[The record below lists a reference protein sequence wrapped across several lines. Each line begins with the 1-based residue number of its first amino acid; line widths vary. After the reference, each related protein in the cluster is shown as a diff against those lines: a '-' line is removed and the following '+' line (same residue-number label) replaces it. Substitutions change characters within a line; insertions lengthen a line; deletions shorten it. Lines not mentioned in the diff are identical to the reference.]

1 MANNKRSNQ
10 KSLSK
15 KKTLDT
21 QPLSESTDKVKK
33 RKAKRKK
40 GFIPLKEGESMKVKK
55 ERKISAYNIV
65 TSAISDWCK
74 RNGARCSRKEISEIY
89 QGLKQRYA
97 NQGIPFAFD
106 KDEVEK
112 ALKERLSQRG
122 RKELPTQFKEF
133 NWFDTP
139 SLFNMDGGYFK
150 NDDILRFDLSLIR
163 KGILEIE
170 YSELNDVYREQIY
183 IFITEVVDE
192 YEQEFGEMPSPIP
205 QFSYNEEFTDLE
217 NRIYQWDFISDKI
230 GDFEGTSASFTP
242 KGKEEKKEPSKKG
255 KGEPKEKEK
264 VESSMELEVRQ
275 LEAKNKAKELLIEEY
290 KLGLIDKDTYLREVS
305 KL

>member
-1 MANNKRSNQ
+1 MATNKRSKT
-10 KSLSK
+10 KSVSK
-15 KKTLDT
+15 KSKLDT
-21 QPLSESTDKVKK
+21 QLLSESTDKVKK

-40 GFIPLKEGESMKVKK
+40 GFIPLKEGESLKIKK
-55 ERKISAYNIV
+55 DRKISAYNV
-65 TSAISDWCK
+65 VSSAISDWCK
-74 RNGARCSRKEISEIY
+74 RNGARCSREEISEIY
-89 QGLKQRYA
+89 QGLKQRYS
-97 NQGIPFAFD
+97 NQGIPFAFN
-106 KDEVEK
+106 KEEVEGV
-112 ALKERLSQRG
+112 LKERLSQRG
-122 RKELPTQFKEF
+122 RLQLPTQFKEF

-205 QFSYNEEFTDLE
+205 QFEYNEEFTDLE
-217 NRIYQWDFISDKI
+217 NRIFQWNFKSSEI
-230 GDFEGTSASFTP
+230 GDFEGTSDSFTP
-242 KGKEEKKEPSKKG
+242 KGDEGSGKPSKKG
-255 KGEPKEKEK
+255 KGEAKEEEK
-264 VESSMELEVRQ
+264 VESSAELQVRQ